1 MKRSIDSFRTL
12 TVRVW
17 LTVIVLPVLIAVS
30 GCSTT
35 NIYLPGANQSQ
46 STATQRTA
54 QATPKPIPWRDVVS
68 NPASVEVLNMTAV
81 PLGVSTNKPGWIRVP
96 EAFQQNKMIVLMPA
110 ATVNGVSDF
119 QVKKAGYVFLA
130 CNYDYQGNASGG
142 WQETRWTKD
151 KFTAEGWREVTEP
164 ELRGVL
170 VNADNREQIIFL
182 KKLPSGATGRLRCNK
197 YDPPFFIVP
206 AS

>member
-1 MKRSIDSFRTL
+1 MKHLMDPLHTQTARPW
-12 TVRVW
+12 V
-17 LTVIVLPVLIAVS
+17 TVIVLSVLIAAT

-35 NIYLPGANQSQ
+35 NIYLPGATQ

-54 QATPKPIPWRDVVS
+54 QAPPRPIPWRDVVS
-68 NPASVEVLNMTAV
+68 NPASVEVLNMTPV
-81 PLGVSTNKPGWIRVP
+81 PLAVSTNKPGWIRLP
-96 EAFQQNKMIVLMPA
+96 EAFQQNKMIVLMPT

-142 WQETRWTKD
+142 WQETRWMKD
-151 KFTAEGWREVTEP
+151 KFVAEGWREVSEP

-170 VNADNREQIIFL
+170 VNSDNREQIIFL
-182 KKLPSGATGRLRCNK
+182 KKLSSGATGRLRCNK